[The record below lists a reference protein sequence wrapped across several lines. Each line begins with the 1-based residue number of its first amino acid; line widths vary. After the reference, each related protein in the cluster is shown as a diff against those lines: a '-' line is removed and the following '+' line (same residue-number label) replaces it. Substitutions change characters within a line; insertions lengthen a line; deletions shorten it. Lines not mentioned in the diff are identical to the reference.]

1 MIKKIKLVGLF
12 FGMVFVTSNTFAWGP
27 TGHQIVAQIAK
38 QYLNKNVKDSVDK
51 YLNGLSFEEAATWM
65 DDIKKDHQ
73 HDNMNVWHYIN
84 IEKDKTYVKT
94 NEENVVNEL
103 EKAIAQ
109 LNNKKQLT
117 KDEINLDLKLVFHLI
132 GDLHQPLHTGY
143 ASDRGGNTEKYDFM
157 GKEKNLHHIW
167 DMDII
172 EHESITANDCIK
184 VISKLSP
191 AQIKEIEKIN
201 VVKWMDQS
209 RAFLPDVYTIQN
221 GTITEAYIIKN
232 AVTIKVQLANAGLR
246 LATVLNEA
254 FKK

>member
-1 MIKKIKLVGLF
+1 MKKIKCIACILGVIF
-12 FGMVFVTSNTFAWGP
+12 INSKSFAWGP
-27 TGHQIVAQIAK
+27 AGHQIVAEIAK

-51 YLNGLSFEEAATWM
+51 YLNGMSFEEAATWM

-73 HDNMNVWHYIN
+73 HDNMNSWHYIN

-109 LNNKKQLT
+109 LNNKKQLN
-117 KDEINLDLKLVFHLI
+117 KEEINLDLKLVFHLI

-172 EHESITANDCIK
+172 EHENITTGDCIK
-184 VISKLSP
+184 IISKLAPS
-191 AQIKEIEKIN
+191 QIKEIEKID
-201 VVKWMDQS
+201 VVKWMEQS
-209 RAFLPDVYTIQN
+209 RSYLPDVYAIKN
-221 GTITEAYIIKN
+221 GTVTEAYITKN
-232 AVTIKVQLANAGLR
+232 AATIKIQLADAGLR
-246 LATVLNEA
+246 LAAVLNEA